1 MPVKSSSRLCALAVV
16 AASLVGCSLLPD
28 FGKDSMSREE
38 KAKLNLQ
45 MGIRYME
52 LGMLDVAKEKLDLAV
67 DLDSGNSETQN
78 ALAVYYERIK
88 NYDEASTRYKE
99 VLSRDPTNFSAKS
112 NYGKL
117 LCEQGNFEQG
127 TQLLQ
132 EALDAPLNNR
142 AWLSQTNMGL
152 CLLKQNQEAK
162 AEGFFRQA
170 LQGNGEYA
178 PALQEM
184 QKISYHNQQYLSARA
199 FLERYLA
206 VAKHS
211 AETLWLAFQTER
223 ALGSSQT
230 ADDYKDQLLT
240 LFPASKE
247 ALEIRSA
254 TSR

>member
-1 MPVKSSSRLCALAVV
+1 
-16 AASLVGCSLLPD
+16 
-28 FGKDSMSREE
+28 
-38 KAKLNLQ
+38 

-52 LGMLDVAKEKLDLAV
+52 LGMLDVAKEKLDLAA
-67 DLDSGNSETQN
+67 DLDSGNSEILN
-78 ALAVYYERIK
+78 AQAVFYERIK
-88 NYDEASTRYKE
+88 NYPEASERYKE
-99 VLSRDPTNFSAKS
+99 ALNKDPSNLSTKS
-112 NYGKL
+112 NYGRL
-117 LCEQGNFEQG
+117 LCEQGSYEQG
-127 TQLLQ
+127 MHLLQ
-132 EALDAPLNNR
+132 EALDAPMNNR

-184 QKISYHNQQYLSARA
+184 QKISYHNQQYMSARA

-206 VAKHS
+206 VAKHCS
-211 AETLWLAFQTER
+211 ETLWLAFQTER

-254 TSR
+254 ISR